1 MAIHTNRDRSA
12 ILADINEI
20 QGAVAGTL
28 TAKSRK
34 LANGKTAVCHQIQ
47 RWDRLAKRNVT
58 IHVPAD
64 KVEAVKAG
72 IERHVRLG
80 ALLDEL
86 AAADTAALLSGEACD
101 PLKKKRLK
109 SSAASPGRSRKSP

>member
-1 MAIHTNRDRSA
+1 MNTNRDRSA
-12 ILADINEI
+12 ILADINEMQA

-28 TAKSRK
+28 TMKTRK
-34 LANGKTAVCHQIQ
+34 LADGTTAVYHQIQ
-47 RWDRLAKRNVT
+47 RWDRRTKRNVT

-72 IERHVRLG
+72 LERHGRLG

-86 AAADTAALLSGEACD
+86 AAADIGAVLSRDADD